1 MELNPLNL
9 TPSDQGDKDLSIAD
23 RDNSKDLAAVL
34 S

>member
-1 MELNPLNL
+1 LNL

-23 RDNSKDLAAVL
+23 PDNSKDLATDL